1 MTLTKKVRNLIINTA
16 MVMVSLYL
24 TLVVGSIFGPSIL
37 GKLLY
42 SPEVKLIRLDKEL
55 LDVEKRAAE
64 ADGYTSIFRPEG
76 FNYSYS
82 LRQIAEK
89 NSSPVIGA
97 LPYQKAYVCNEGYG
111 LILERL
117 DRMGFRNSDDLW
129 DKVNEIEVMLVGDS
143 MVFGECVHRK
153 DSISERLIDSGLMT
167 VSLGIG
173 ANSPAEYT
181 LTQKIFLSAIK
192 PNYLVMVFYPNDKSR
207 SNGSFFFKYA
217 SKLGFAENYL
227 VREGNS
233 LQLSNKTKAVY
244 KDIETLVRKRTQ
256 NESSLSFYE
265 SLGNRILSLRNPEI
279 WRLTQFKNFIT
290 KRLNVYKAKIDSGT
304 REAVKLATETCEKV
318 KCIPIFVYIPND
330 QVFNPLKHA
339 DSYVRN
345 LKEYSR
351 TLGVSLIDTSQE
363 IRSNNRAAVYS
374 PYGLHLSPFGYELV
388 SNAILTEI
396 ASYEENCNINV
407 SQIPREQRCIRE

>member
-1 MTLTKKVRNLIINTA
+1 M
-16 MVMVSLYL
+16 
-24 TLVVGSIFGPSIL
+24 VVGSIFGPSIL
-37 GKLLY
+37 DKVLY
-42 SPEVKLIRLDKEL
+42 SAEVKLMQLDREL
-55 LDVEKRAAE
+55 LDAEKRAAE
-64 ADGYTSIFRPEG
+64 ADGYTSIFRPAS
-76 FNYSYS
+76 FNYSSS
-82 LRQIAEK
+82 LKQIAAK

-117 DRMGFRNSDDLW
+117 DRMGFRNNDDLW

-153 DSISERLIDSGLMT
+153 YSISERLIDSGLMT

-173 ANSPAEYT
+173 ASSPAEYA

-192 PNYLVMVFYPNDKSR
+192 PKYLVTVLYPNDKSQI
-207 SNGSFFFKYA
+207 NGSFFFKYV
-217 SKLGFAENYL
+217 SQVGLAENYL

-233 LQLSNKTKAVY
+233 LQLSIKTKAVY
-244 KDIETLVRKRTQ
+244 KDIETLLSKRIK
-256 NESSLSFYE
+256 NE
-265 SLGNRILSLRNPEI
+265 SLGSKILSLSNPDI
-279 WRLTQFKNFIT
+279 WRLTRLKRFIT
-290 KRLNVYKAKIDSGT
+290 ERVNMSEAKIDSGT
-304 REAVKLATETCEKV
+304 REVVKLATEACEKV

-330 QVFNPLKHA
+330 QVFNPLRHV

-345 LKEYSR
+345 LTEYLRS
-351 TLGVSLIDTSQE
+351 LGMSLIDTSQE
-363 IRSNNRAAVYS
+363 IRSNNRAAVFS

-396 ASYEENCNINV
+396 ASYEENGK
-407 SQIPREQRCIRE
+407 SIPLNSD